1 MNDDIQKSRTLE
13 YPRLLS
19 SEMVSLIDSLS
30 IIRRLVMP
38 DNEQLNEP
46 SFCQR
51 VADSL
56 VHLVGIGSSCIYL
69 LTDKGSH
76 RVACSSLGTGES
88 QGMRCPADTPGI
100 LAPESAD
107 PGAHEDTEIGC
118 RAEDGCCMLEVS
130 LQYAGERLGSIVLN
144 YPDAEY
150 FQPWHEQLFRLCAD
164 IVAQSLV
171 TLRLLRELHQSLDQ
185 RDLKLN
191 QTDAT
196 LRDEIL
202 RRESAE
208 SALLRNLSSPVEQD
222 YLDQDT
228 GLLSRSAFTRQLQ
241 LAADRARSLNQESF
255 LLLLDID
262 HFKVINEVAGHEAGD
277 QLLRTLAHL
286 LNKELLPDSKC
297 ARMGTDEFGMLLQ
310 GLNVNDALEQVR
322 HLLSRIN
329 ALAFESGGKPF
340 AVSASIGMVHIH
352 HQDCPDVLELIHR
365 AYSACSDA
373 HEQHCGLCLFSDK
386 DPNMSQR
393 HFQSRKLGQVI
404 RAIEDDTLELYCQ
417 PILALAK
424 SGNAHPPPRSGE
436 ILVRMHD
443 EQGQLVSAGE
453 ILTLVERYGLS
464 IKLDQRVL
472 TQTLRQLAAQ
482 QEILQEFDHLAI
494 NLSAHSISNDE
505 FLHFLVESITS
516 SGIDPGKLCFE
527 ITETA
532 AILNIKAATRLIEA
546 LKNLGCT
553 FALDDFGSGH
563 ASYLY
568 LRDLDV
574 DYLKIDGEFI
584 RNITIDPVNQ
594 ALVKTMVDMGK
605 ILGKQII
612 AEFVENEATLKIL
625 EDLDIDFAQG
635 YLIGRPRP
643 LGDCLKKMAAQSN
656 D

>member
-1 MNDDIQKSRTLE
+1 MNDDMQKTRPVE

-19 SEMVSLIDSLS
+19 SEMVSLIESLG
-30 IIRRLVMP
+30 IIRRLVISGE
-38 DNEQLNEP
+38 EQMEEP
-46 SFCQR
+46 VFCQR
-51 VADSL
+51 VTDSL
-56 VHLVGIGSSCIYL
+56 LHLAGVGSSCVYL
-69 LTDKGSH
+69 LTDTGQ
-76 RVACSSLGTGES
+76 RRIACSNQSSAADLESCCPQDSL
-88 QGMRCPADTPGI
+88 GI
-100 LAPESAD
+100 LASEAD
-107 PGAHEDTEIGC
+107 DSGTRRETEIGC
-118 RAEDGCCMLEVS
+118 LTKEGRCMLEVP
-130 LQYAGERLGSIVLN
+130 LQYAGERLGSIALN
-144 YPDAEY
+144 YPDAES

-171 TLRLLRELHQSLDQ
+171 TLRLLLELHQNLNQ
-185 RDLKLN
+185 QDLKLN
-191 QTDAT
+191 RTDAT

-208 SALLRNLSSPVEQD
+208 SALLRNLSRQTIDE
-222 YLDQDT
+222 YLDRDT
-228 GLLSRSAFTRQLQ
+228 GLLNRSAFTRQLQ
-241 LAADRARSLNQESF
+241 QASDRARSLNQESF

-277 QLLRTLAHL
+277 QLLRMIAHL
-286 LNKELLPDSKC
+286 LGKELLPDSHC
-297 ARMGTDEFGMLLQ
+297 ARLGTDEFGMLLQ
-310 GLNVNDALEQVR
+310 GFNVSDALERVR
-322 HLLSRIN
+322 HLLNRVN
-329 ALAFESGGKPF
+329 ALAFESAGKPF
-340 AVSASIGMVHIH
+340 TVTASIGVVHIH
-352 HQDCPDVLELIHR
+352 YHDCPDVIELIHR

-373 HEQHCGLCLFSDK
+373 HEQHCGFRLFSDN
-386 DPNMSQR
+386 DPSMSQR
-393 HFQSRKLGQVI
+393 HYQSRKLGQVI

-417 PILALAK
+417 PILEMAK
-424 SGNAHPPPRSGE
+424 SGIEAPRSGE

-453 ILTLVERYGLS
+453 ILSLVERYGLS

-472 TQTLRQLAAQ
+472 AQTLRQLAAR
-482 QEILQEFDHLAI
+482 QEILDTFDHLAI

-505 FLHFLVESITS
+505 FLRFLVESISS

-532 AILNIKAATRLIEA
+532 AILNIKAATRLIGT

-605 ILGKQII
+605 ILGKQIV

-643 LGDCLKKMAAQSN
+643 LDECLKAMAAQST